1 MAKLEVYTG
10 DATAVTLNASETG
23 DATYRLIT
31 DITDKFYTVENL
43 TAEGTFL
50 YKVKAIYIDG
60 TESEWSNE
68 QEVTL
73 FDNGHGFNPGDL
85 NHDGIVNITDVTIL
99 INAVLGDNEV
109 CPLCADFN
117 GDGVI
122 NITDVT
128 NMLGYLSELVQLNAP
143 RPTNTGK

>member
-1 MAKLEVYTG
+1 M
-10 DATAVTLNASETG
+10 
-23 DATYRLIT
+23 
-31 DITDKFYTVENL
+31 
-43 TAEGTFL
+43 
-50 YKVKAIYIDG
+50 
-60 TESEWSNE
+60 
-68 QEVTL
+68 